1 MVVFNLFCFNLFFDN
16 CGEFVP
22 LYQPTRL
29 LSHTRTVL
37 TMYFTKTQTRELH
50 TVDFALAYKLY
61 KDAAEVALV
70 SAQEDLNRV
79 HCEKIEEL
87 EQAYTDSHEAPYE
100 GNFNDQFAEPQVD
113 FATAKKLRYKHGSL
127 AITEDFIPRFKLDTL
142 LQTYLFP
149 QILRYITRNF
159 SNNMITEVSTVEGK
173 IDSKKLLPKIFDPTS
188 DWDKGLYCFLML
200 DSRSSYLKSQYKGEA
215 KNYCALVPL
224 IPYAFKLLHDIP
236 YSQWDRETIEL
247 AVNPGLASA
256 MLCEPQQLTREELLQ
271 IRDQGLTFQAGT
283 KRGQTR
289 KPETTYKLYSIQE
302 TALGKLPLLAQT
314 MLTQTWCA
322 HPVNRT
328 KYMILDPLNWDRLP
342 APLVTE
348 DIFGNSSY
356 QPTTVARAETKPY
369 NPNLDLPW
377 NL

>member
-1 MVVFNLFCFNLFFDN
+1 
-16 CGEFVP
+16 
-22 LYQPTRL
+22 
-29 LSHTRTVL
+29 
-37 TMYFTKTQTRELH
+37 MYFTKTQTRELH

-61 KDAAEVALV
+61 KDAAEVALD

-79 HCEKIEEL
+79 HQEKIEQL
-87 EQAYTDSHEAPYE
+87 EQSWTDSHEAPYE

-113 FATAKKLRYKHGSL
+113 PVTARKLRYKHGSL

-149 QILRYITRNF
+149 QILRYITRNY
-159 SNNMITEVSTVEGK
+159 SSSMLAEVSTVEGK
-173 IDSKKLLPKIFDPTS
+173 IDSKKLLPKIFDSTS

-236 YSQWDRETIEL
+236 YSQWDKETIEL

-256 MLCEPQQLTREELLQ
+256 MLCEPPQLTREELLK
-271 IRDQGLTFQAGT
+271 IRDHGLTFQAGT
-283 KRGQTR
+283 KKGQTR

-302 TALGKLPLLAQT
+302 TQIGDLPLLAQT

-328 KYMILDPLNWDRLP
+328 KYMILDPNNWDRLP
-342 APLVTE
+342 TPLVTE

-356 QPTTVARAETKPY
+356 QPTTISIVETKKVVP
-369 NPNLDLPW
+369 DLPW
-377 NL
+377 LL